1 MNKQEDTSR
10 SLNSPKL
17 SFPGFLSLLLE
28 GRRFIITNVL
38 VVTILATIVSFVLP
52 KWYRATASLLPPK
65 QPDLFGAL
73 GSVSNVLR
81 GIPGA
86 IRLGGQRNSGYNY
99 FAILKSRTAL
109 ESVVEKFNLIQ
120 VYGVADSSMEL
131 AIKEL
136 EGNVSFEE
144 TNNDDIVIQV
154 LDRDPQ
160 RAADMANYF
169 VEILNEISIRMGTM
183 EARSNREFIEKRV
196 EDSRAGLKLAEDQ
209 LRAYQEKSGLI
220 ITPEQSSSVS
230 AVGGLYAARTKKE
243 VELAILRRQATS
255 ENPAVK
261 QLEAEVGELSR
272 KISAIPEAGMT
283 SLRLYREV
291 VIQQKILEF
300 LVPLYEQARIDEQK
314 DMPVLLLLDKAVPP
328 ERKDRPKR
336 VIIVVTAFILSFLA
350 GVGVLLL
357 RNAAAQQ
364 SRLGGSDMERLL
376 SNWAETKREM
386 LIVRRR
392 GRGRE

>member
-1 MNKQEDTSR
+1 M
-10 SLNSPKL
+10 
-17 SFPGFLSLLLE
+17 LLE
-28 GRRFIITNVL
+28 RRRFIIANVL
-38 VVTILATIVSFVLP
+38 VVTILATIISFVLP
-52 KWYRATASLLPPK
+52 KWYRATATLLPPK

-73 GSVSNVLR
+73 GSVSNVLK

-109 ESVVEKFNLIQ
+109 EAVVERFNLIE
-120 VYGVADSSMEL
+120 VYEVADSSMEL

-136 EGNVSFEE
+136 AGNVSFEE
-144 TNNDDIVIQV
+144 TNNDDIVIEV
-154 LDRDPQ
+154 LDRDPR
-160 RAADMANYF
+160 RAADMANFF
-169 VEILNEISIRMGTM
+169 VQILNEISIRMGTL

-196 EDSRAGLKLAEDQ
+196 EDARAQLKVSEEQ

-230 AVGGLYAARTKKE
+230 AVGGLYVSRTKKE

-272 KISAIPEAGMT
+272 RIGAIPEAGMT

-300 LVPLYEQARIDEQK
+300 LIPLYEQARIDEQK

-328 ERKDRPKR
+328 ERKARPKR
-336 VIIVVTAFILSFLA
+336 VIIVVTAFILSFLS
-350 GVGVLLL
+350 GIGVLLL
-357 RNAAAQQ
+357 RNAAARQT
-364 SRLGGSDMERLL
+364 RAGGSDVGRLRTH
-376 SNWAETKREM
+376 WADTKRE
-386 LIVRRR
+386 LLFWRRQE
-392 GRGRE
+392 RGRE